1 MKRVTHRCS
10 TLITLAIVCLVG
22 AAPRAKAE
30 ESIRLPQSFYGYYVY
45 ASEKNDG
52 SNCNKNE
59 PTPNSELERNPEDPR
74 DHIGFQMEITA
85 SAIRYDGIGTHVSC
99 EINRIYRPEKK
110 RVAPNESK
118 FLGSW
123 LRPFDPVYVLDLACR
138 DEGETSRFSEMF
150 RTIRLGSSIVLLE
163 TNKFLVTDAWAKC
176 QRQ

>member
-1 MKRVTHRCS
+1 M
-10 TLITLAIVCLVG
+10 CLVG
-22 AAPRAKAE
+22 TAYRAKAE

-59 PTPNSELERNPEDPR
+59 PTPSDELRNPEDPQV
-74 DHIGFQMEITA
+74 GYQMTITA

-99 EINRIYRPEKK
+99 EIKRVYRPKNK
-110 RVAPNESK
+110 R
-118 FLGSW
+118 SW
-123 LRPFDPVYVLDLACR
+123 LRPDDPVYVLDLTCF

-150 RTIRLGSSIVLLE
+150 RLIRLGSSVVLLE
-163 TNKFLVTDAWAKC
+163 TNKSLVTDAWAKC